1 MSDRI
6 TWRQS
11 GARLIGTTTGPTFA
25 VVACGYGY
33 TLERD
38 GVVVERTAERY
49 MARNK
54 AERLWAKE
62 RENVHT

>member
-1 MSDRI
+1 MTTNI

-11 GARLIGTTTGPTFA
+11 GARLIGTTPGPTFA

-33 TLERD
+33 MLERD

-49 MARNK
+49 MACNK
-54 AERLWAKE
+54 AERMWAKE
-62 RENVHT
+62 RENG